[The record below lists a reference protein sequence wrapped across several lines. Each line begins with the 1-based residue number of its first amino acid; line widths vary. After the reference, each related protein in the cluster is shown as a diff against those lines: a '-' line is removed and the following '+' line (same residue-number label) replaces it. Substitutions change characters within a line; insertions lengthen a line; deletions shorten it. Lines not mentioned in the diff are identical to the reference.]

1 MNGSPGGPGAP
12 CGGQKGQIVATQR
25 RVGTCLRQIRR
36 LTFSRTGCDVG
47 LHLGTVGE
55 RLGPDT
61 EVVGDAVCQVF
72 DLHPQGGAALH
83 IYRHNLTDTWSARRG
98 VCAQNTK
105 TLDAAFH
112 KRQAEICAGEQTDN
126 TLKFRQTIRDTHTSL
141 QNKQKRTITAPL
153 EGENFSISPLF
164 TDLLGSVSGG
174 FYS

>member
-1 MNGSPGGPGAP
+1 MIAAAP
-12 CGGQKGQIVATQR
+12 MQGESSAVPRNERLSGRARGTLWGQKGQIDATQR
-25 RVGTCLRQIRR
+25 HMGTCSRQIRR

-47 LHLGTVGE
+47 LHLGTIGE

-126 TLKFRQTIRDTHTSL
+126 TLKFRQTIGDKHIL
-141 QNKQKRTITAPL
+141 A
-153 EGENFSISPLF
+153 E
-164 TDLLGSVSGG
+164 
-174 FYS
+174 